1 MIKRVKR
8 AFLALLLCT
17 LSVSAYVAWS
27 GITGRG
33 LPWPIPGGLGG
44 GEHIVGSDSHFDD
57 LDVTRGAD
65 GLFDGTISVENPTD
79 GFQDVYVTVDLF
91 NGEQNVGELAG
102 NVTLKPGSA
111 SSLDLVS
118 SDTHATWSDAHVDL
132 LRLPS

>member
-57 LDVTRGAD
+57 LDVTRGGD
-65 GLFDGTISVENPTD
+65 RLFDGTISVENPTD
-79 GFQDVYVTVDLF
+79 
-91 NGEQNVGELAG
+91 
-102 NVTLKPGSA
+102 
-111 SSLDLVS
+111 S